1 MNESVK
7 IRKIFGKYQ
16 VEFHLFTG
24 CFYCK
29 IGDVEFRDESYNLL
43 LRKIKHS
50 NLMIIDEDVYFKE
63 FSGFERKRVMRLE
76 YFEGYFY
83 RPHYRLQ
90 VKQYSD
96 SISETFDPTEAAG
109 YADLY
114 EGKYLWRE
122 QRTNS
127 DVDNDDIAFI
137 NGCHYIFEDITLMLR
152 RQDPCTDYGLGLYA
166 VSGDC
171 ISFEAIETKTDETC

>member
-1 MNESVK
+1 MNEPVK

-50 NLMIIDEDVYFKE
+50 NLIIIDEDVYFKE

-83 RPHYRLQ
+83 DEEEIQHRLEYCYHMTEENKKVMEEAKTMKDKGWNLIHGADVYLSKNLKQ
-90 VKQYSD
+90 FPKNHWQNLFDKKVK
-96 SISETFDPTEAAG
+96 EWKE
-109 YADLY
+109 
-114 EGKYLWRE
+114 
-122 QRTNS
+122 
-127 DVDNDDIAFI
+127 DDA
-137 NGCHYIFEDITLMLR
+137 
-152 RQDPCTDYGLGLYA
+152 P
-166 VSGDC
+166 
-171 ISFEAIETKTDETC
+171 